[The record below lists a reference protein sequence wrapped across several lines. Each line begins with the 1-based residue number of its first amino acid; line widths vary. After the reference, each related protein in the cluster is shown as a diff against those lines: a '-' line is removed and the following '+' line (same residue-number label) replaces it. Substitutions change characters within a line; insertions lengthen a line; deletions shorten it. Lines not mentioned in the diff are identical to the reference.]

1 MPGCVSVIVSVPS
14 HSITPSPLPPPS
26 TVFVKARKY
35 LQPQGLLVSNCSN
48 DVSRLSRC
56 AMYAETQVSCVENGH
71 SSHGTKALPFPAG
84 ETKKSG
90 GGGGGGGGRE
100 RETDIDRGVRPR
112 VGKIDRL

>member
-48 DVSRLSRC
+48 DVRPYCLPYLCQHALRDTVASQSFVSLVWDWRPYWLPYLCQHTLLVTVASQSF
-56 AMYAETQVSCVENGH
+56 MYHV
-71 SSHGTKALPFPAG
+71 
-84 ETKKSG
+84 
-90 GGGGGGGGRE
+90 
-100 RETDIDRGVRPR
+100 
-112 VGKIDRL
+112 